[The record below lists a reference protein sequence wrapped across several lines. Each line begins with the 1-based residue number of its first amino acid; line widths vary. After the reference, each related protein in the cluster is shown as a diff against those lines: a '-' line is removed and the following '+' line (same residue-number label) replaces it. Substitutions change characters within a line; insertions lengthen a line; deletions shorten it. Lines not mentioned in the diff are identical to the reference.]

1 MDVGHL
7 SETRPGRSAER
18 SQAGRRGCSE
28 YGGARTKE
36 RSARGTQGGHH
47 WAHSEGHRAERDQA
61 ARPSQPPFFLLA
73 LGPAPGTSGRG
84 RSSRYQPAS
93 PVAPSLRCPN
103 RRSAQRAVHG
113 KCTPPIGAGPQAGPV
128 SSAVPALKHPAPL
141 QHCACS
147 AVGQGGT
154 GDSRRAPCAS
164 GWRYGGRPAVAARRS
179 CSCQGPRGLGPLVG
193 HMQEPGEVHSRGRQ
207 ARAATRCWL
216 SNPRFRASWAKCCP
230 SSWNCGYARES
241 ARDVAGWRMPLCL
254 VRSRA
259 GGHPAPGATLPVRVR
274 TSSPF
279 QSEGS
284 DHPFVQTVDPSCSC
298 TFGSGVVYLGTLTGL
313 SKYRSL
319 RAGPL
324 PSALDA
330 CSFLGQ
336 AQEETW
342 GQWLSSADR

>member
-1 MDVGHL
+1 MAVP
-7 SETRPGRSAER
+7 EQRS
-18 SQAGRRGCSE
+18 
-28 YGGARTKE
+28 GARAGPK
-36 RSARGTQGGHH
+36 AGHH

-84 RSSRYQPAS
+84 RSSRYQPAGPSGTLPPLPQPEKRTKSGARQVHTS
-93 PVAPSLRCPN
+93 PRGRAAGGVGELRRARLKGP
-103 RRSAQRAVHG
+103 RSSPALRMLGRGAGRDRGQRAR
-113 KCTPPIGAGPQAGPV
+113 TPRLGLALWRASSSGGAALVLV
-128 SSAVPALKHPAPL
+128 S
-141 QHCACS
+141 
-147 AVGQGGT
+147 
-154 GDSRRAPCAS
+154 
-164 GWRYGGRPAVAARRS
+164 AAA
-179 CSCQGPRGLGPLVG
+179 GLGPLAG
-193 HMQEPGEVHSRGRQ
+193 PMQEPRAHSRGGRQRGWAGQ
-207 ARAATRCWL
+207 ARAAARCWL
-216 SNPRFRASWAKCCP
+216 SHPRFRASGAKCCP
-230 SSWNCGYARES
+230 SKWNRGYARES
-241 ARDVAGWRMPLCL
+241 ARAVAGWRMPLCL

-284 DHPFVQTVDPSCSC
+284 DHPFGQTVDPSRSC
-298 TFGSGVVYLGTLTGL
+298 TFVSGVVYLGTLTGL
-313 SKYRSL
+313 SKYPSL